1 MEENQINYAPV
12 SVLSEEQKAVFYR
25 KTYSHLAG
33 ALLAFI
39 VVEYF
44 LLQVP
49 FIVELTVRATQ
60 GFWWL
65 LMIGGF
71 AFITN
76 YAERMALSN
85 TYEPNKQYIAMFIYI
100 LAEAII
106 FVPLIF
112 IVMYYAKD
120 GGINMLSQAFILTA
134 ALFSGITAV
143 AFLSKRDFS
152 FLRGVLT
159 ISTFVALGL
168 IVAGMIFGFN
178 LGLWF
183 SAGMVVIAAISIL
196 YQTSQMIH
204 KYQENQYVAASLG
217 LLGSFLL
224 LFWYILSI
232 FSRD

>member
-12 SVLSEEQKAVFYR
+12 AALTEEQKAVFYR

-85 TYEPNKQYIAMFIYI
+85 TYEPNKQYTAMFIYI
-100 LAEAII
+100 IAEAII
-106 FVPLIF
+106 FVPLI
-112 IVMYYAKD
+112 YYITKFTED
-120 GGINMLSQAFILTA
+120 GGKNVLSQAFILTA

-168 IVAGMIFGFN
+168 IIAGMIFGFD

>member
-1 MEENQINYAPV
+1 MEENQINFAPV
-12 SVLSEEQKAVFYR
+12 SVLTEEQKAVFYR

-39 VVEYF
+39 VVEFF

-49 FIVELTVRATQ
+49 FIVELTLKATQ

>member
-1 MEENQINYAPV
+1 MEQNQFDYAPAGIIT
-12 SVLSEEQKAVFYR
+12 EDRKAIFYR

-39 VVEYF
+39 AVEYL

-49 FIVELTVRATQ
+49 FIVELTLKATQ

-85 TYEPNKQYIAMFIYI
+85 TADTNKQYLAMLIYVV
-100 LAEAII
+100 AEAII

-112 IVMYYAKD
+112 IVMYYAK
-120 GGINMLSQAFILTA
+120 GGGVNMLSQAFILTA

-143 AFLSKRDFS
+143 AFLSKKDFS
-152 FLRGVLT
+152 FLRSVLT

-183 SAGMVVIAAISIL
+183 SAGMVVIASISIL

-204 KYQENQYVAASLG
+204 KYHESQYVAASLG

>member
-1 MEENQINYAPV
+1 MEENQFTYAPV
-12 SVLSEEQKAVFYR
+12 AALTEEKKAVFYR

-39 VVEYF
+39 AIEYLF
-44 LLQVP
+44 LNTP
-49 FIVELTVRATQ
+49 FIVNLTLKLTQ

-76 YAERMALSN
+76 YAERMALKN
-85 TYEPNKQYIAMFIYI
+85 VADPNKQYMAMFLFIV
-100 LAEAII
+100 AEAFI
-106 FVPLIF
+106 FVPLIY
-112 IVMYYAKD
+112 IVMHYAKD
-120 GGINMLSQAFILTA
+120 GGVNMLSQAFILTS

-143 AFLSKRDFS
+143 AFLSKKDFS
-152 FLRGVLT
+152 FLGRILT
-159 ISTFVALGL
+159 ISTFLALGL

-183 SAGMVVIAAISIL
+183 SAAMVVIASISIL

-204 KYQENQYVAASLG
+204 KYHESQYVAASLG

>member
-1 MEENQINYAPV
+1 MEQNQFEYA
-12 SVLSEEQKAVFYR
+12 SAGIITEDRKAVFYR

-39 VVEYF
+39 VIEYLF
-44 LLQVP
+44 LQNE
-49 FIVELTVRATQ
+49 FIVGITLKATQ

-76 YAERMALSN
+76 YAERMALNN
-85 TYEPNKQYIAMFIYI
+85 TVNKNKQYLAMLLYVV
-100 LAEAII
+100 AEALI

-112 IVMYYAKD
+112 IVMYYAK
-120 GGINMLSQAFILTA
+120 GGGTNMLTQAFILTS
-134 ALFSGITAV
+134 ALFAGITSV
-143 AFLSKRDFS
+143 AFLSKKDFS
-152 FLRGVLT
+152 FLRSILT

-183 SAGMVVIAAISIL
+183 SAGMVVIASISIL

-204 KYQENQYVAASLG
+204 KYHEDQYVAASLG

>member
-1 MEENQINYAPV
+1 MEENQINFAPV
-12 SVLSEEQKAVFYR
+12 SVLTEEQKAVFYR

-39 VVEYF
+39 VVEFF

-49 FIVELTVRATQ
+49 FIVELTLKATQ

-85 TYEPNKQYIAMFIYI
+85 TYDRNKQYLAMFLYI
-100 LAEAII
+100 VAEAII

-183 SAGMVVIAAISIL
+183 SAGMVVIASISIL

-204 KYQENQYVAASLG
+204 KYQEDQYVAASLG

>member
-1 MEENQINYAPV
+1 
-12 SVLSEEQKAVFYR
+12 
-25 KTYSHLAG
+25 
-33 ALLAFI
+33 
-39 VVEYF
+39 
-44 LLQVP
+44 
-49 FIVELTVRATQ
+49 
-60 GFWWL
+60 
-65 LMIGGF
+65 
-71 AFITN
+71 
-76 YAERMALSN
+76 
-85 TYEPNKQYIAMFIYI
+85 
-100 LAEAII
+100 
-106 FVPLIF
+106 
-112 IVMYYAKD
+112 
-120 GGINMLSQAFILTA
+120 LTA

-143 AFLSKRDFS
+143 AFLSKKDFS

-183 SAGMVVIAAISIL
+183 SAGMVVIASISIL

-204 KYQENQYVAASLG
+204 KYQEDQYVAASLG

>member
-85 TYEPNKQYIAMFIYI
+85 SAMSPINNIWLCLFIS
-100 LAEAII
+100 LLK
-106 FVPLIF
+106 P
-112 IVMYYAKD
+112 
-120 GGINMLSQAFILTA
+120 
-134 ALFSGITAV
+134 
-143 AFLSKRDFS
+143 S
-152 FLRGVLT
+152 FLCL
-159 ISTFVALGL
+159 
-168 IVAGMIFGFN
+168 
-178 LGLWF
+178 
-183 SAGMVVIAAISIL
+183 
-196 YQTSQMIH
+196 
-204 KYQENQYVAASLG
+204 
-217 LLGSFLL
+217 
-224 LFWYILSI
+224 
-232 FSRD
+232 

>member
-39 VVEYF
+39 VVEYLF
-44 LLQVP
+44 LHVP
-49 FIVELTVRATQ
+49 FIVELTLKATQ

-85 TYEPNKQYIAMFIYI
+85 STDRNKQYMAMFLYI
-100 LAEAII
+100 VAEAII

-112 IVMYYAKD
+112 IVMFYAK
-120 GGINMLSQAFILTA
+120 GGGLNMLSQAFILTA
-134 ALFSGITAV
+134 ALFAGITAV
-143 AFLSKRDFS
+143 AFLSKKDFS
-152 FLRGVLT
+152 FLRGILT

-183 SAGMVVIAAISIL
+183 SAGMVVIASISIL

-204 KYQENQYVAASLG
+204 KYQEDQYVAASLG

>member
-1 MEENQINYAPV
+1 MEEQQMNYAPV
-12 SVLSEEQKAVFYR
+12 AAISEEQKAVFYR
-25 KTYSHLAG
+25 KTYTHLAG

-39 VVEYF
+39 AVEYLF
-44 LLQVP
+44 LHVP
-49 FIVELTVRATQ
+49 FIVDLTLKATQ

-85 TYEPNKQYIAMFIYI
+85 TADTNKQYLAMFIYI
-100 LAEAII
+100 VAEAFI

-120 GGINMLSQAFILTA
+120 GGVNMLSQAFILTA

-143 AFLSKRDFS
+143 AFLSKKDFS
-152 FLRGVLT
+152 FLRGILT

-183 SAGMVVIAAISIL
+183 SAGMVVIASISIL

-204 KYQENQYVAASLG
+204 KYHESQYVAASLG